1 MKECSVSKVVRKIQ
15 TEMQM
20 SYYYTCFHMAKIKIT
35 RNNKSWY
42 RCGTTE
48 THTLLEIVTQ
58 YKFGKVF
65 SS

>member
-42 RCGTTE
+42 GCEGTE
-48 THTLLEIVTQ
+48 THMLLEMVTQ
-58 YKFGKVF
+58 YKLWK
-65 SS
+65 SI